1 MSTATARVDRLRLR
15 IRPIRVTDTDALL
28 RMHRGLS
35 ERTVY
40 QRFFS
45 FVPELTQ
52 GQAERFTHVDGTDRF
67 ALVIEDPSGRLVAVG
82 RYDRLPPDQRQAEVA
97 VVVADGYQH
106 HGLGTTLVEM
116 LCSHGRTAGV
126 THFVA
131 EVLATNSAMQ
141 HAFADAGLVA
151 RTSYDHGVAH
161 LVMPLA
167 DASSTRDTEVPLEV

>member
-1 MSTATARVDRLRLR
+1 MSTATAPVDRLRLR
-15 IRPIRVTDTDALL
+15 IRPIRASDTDALIA
-28 RMHRGLS
+28 MHRGLS

-40 QRFFS
+40 QRFFAV
-45 FVPELTQ
+45 VPELTR
-52 GQAERFTHVDGTDRF
+52 GQAERFTHVDGTDRY
-67 ALVIEDPSGRLVAVG
+67 ALVAEDPSGRLVAVG
-82 RYDRLPPDQRQAEVA
+82 RYDRLPPDQLQAEVA

-116 LCSHGRTAGV
+116 LSSHSRAAGV

-151 RTSYDHGVAH
+151 STTYDHGVAH

-167 DASSTRDTEVPLEV
+167 DDSSTLDTGVRLEV